1 MKIGSPYYVTKIS
14 GKKRRKVLNQDTFI
28 YISLRKTLKVLLQKS
43 DIYSELN
50 HEPTSTPG
58 LLRDFCDGALYKK
71 HPILS
76 LPHKKIQLTAYY
88 DEIELCN
95 PLGSHTKVHKIGCLF
110 FSICNIHAKFRSQL
124 KSMFLVMLATA
135 PVINTHGIDEV
146 IFRPFV
152 EELQN
157 MHNEKLE
164 VTINGRNEVFEVALL
179 AFLSDNLA
187 AHQIGGF
194 KESMSFAY
202 RICRSCMTTSEKAQK
217 YFDESYFKLRTPKQ
231 HLKQCNE
238 LEKSVS
244 RSEVSKQYGIN
255 RKSVL
260 ESIPNLSVTQNL
272 PHDIMHDLLE
282 GVIPYEIKLVKFFCE

>member
-1 MKIGSPYYVTKIS
+1 
-14 GKKRRKVLNQDTFI
+14 
-28 YISLRKTLKVLLQKS
+28 
-43 DIYSELN
+43 
-50 HEPTSTPG
+50 
-58 LLRDFCDGALYKK
+58 
-71 HPILS
+71 
-76 LPHKKIQLTAYY
+76 
-88 DEIELCN
+88 
-95 PLGSHTKVHKIGCLF
+95 
-110 FSICNIHAKFRSQL
+110 
-124 KSMFLVMLATA
+124 
-135 PVINTHGIDEV
+135 
-146 IFRPFV
+146 
-152 EELQN
+152 

-194 KESMSFAY
+194 KESMLFAY

-217 YFDESYFKLRTPKQ
+217 YFNESYFKLRTPKE

-260 ESIPNLSVTQNL
+260 ESIPNFSVTQNL

-282 GVIPYEIKLVKFFCE
+282 GIIPYEIKLMLNFL